1 MPRAIR
7 DRVDFF
13 EPACQSFQ
21 HRLLFKKL
29 LLPLD
34 FYFVF
39 LLFRQ
44 AVHSFVDLFY
54 VVTKQLFFLAFNG
67 AHVDE
72 GCPAAS
78 AAWQGAA
85 IRATEEAVAGLC
97 MRVNWS
103 TYCSAS
109 HQTACTL
116 RVHS

>member
-1 MPRAIR
+1 MPGAIR

-21 HRLLFKKL
+21 LRLLFKKL

-54 VVTKQLFFLAFNG
+54 VVTKQLFFLAFNRK
-67 AHVDE
+67 AKQVKHIDE
-72 GCPAAS
+72 
-78 AAWQGAA
+78 
-85 IRATEEAVAGLC
+85 ELVLYF
-97 MRVNWS
+97 V
-103 TYCSAS
+103 
-109 HQTACTL
+109 
-116 RVHS
+116 V